1 MTPHSI
7 ISVQWIFKYMY
18 MLASSEYFLSE
29 INKAGEISVYAIL
42 WYIYID
48 LTHFNKKQSPGKE
61 VSIISS
67 PRGMVS

>member
-1 MTPHSI
+1 MP
-7 ISVQWIFKYMY
+7 FYD
-18 MLASSEYFLSE
+18 
-29 INKAGEISVYAIL
+29 
-42 WYIYID
+42 IYID